1 MPVLAGWLTGEQVPL
16 ELIEQTLRQ
25 MEPVLGAHGGTP
37 SRIVQPGMGL
47 VTFTDEAHAM
57 QQNDEPPVLD
67 WVPDRRTFVY
77 RRPLSGA
84 HPLYYVKD
92 WPAQGNLFFASEI
105 KALLAV
111 GVSRKLHLASLDA
124 LLHFGFIPAPWTAF
138 QHISL
143 VPAGYLLR
151 WQHAKLLVNQTTDFR
166 FATSS
171 ALDISQKDVVER
183 LTLLLAENTKAL
195 LPPHEQLVAII
206 NGDSASALPAL
217 LTSKY
222 TKTPYTAISF
232 GYKNERLDGWIGTQR
247 VANACDHSLL
257 SVTGVDS
264 PEFWVGAVAEIE
276 SPCIDAIPLALQQL
290 FNTITTQVGAKVAL
304 SSLGAHA
311 MLNGYKVSANKVT
324 NAIFTQEVQQKI
336 AQEAQW
342 EDTIY
347 AERLYR
353 QANKFEDKQQKQY
366 YLSLHLNMANSEV
379 RIAHQIAMQEGLAL
393 RSPYL
398 RSDVLEM
405 LTSLDEKVRGETLLS
420 QIVTRLSPSLE
431 TIQPFM
437 PLKLPISSLL
447 RVDKS
452 DLLQATLLREAILAT
467 GIFDAERVEQL
478 LKQKKVSRELI
489 LVFTTQLFCKLF
501 EMEIH

>member
-25 MEPVLGAHGGTP
+25 MEPILNTHGGTP
-37 SRIVQPGMGL
+37 ARIVQPGMGL
-47 VTFTDEAHAM
+47 VTFSDVAHAM
-57 QQNDEPPVLD
+57 QQNDEAPVLD

-111 GVSRKLHLASLDA
+111 GVSRKLRLASLDT
-124 LLHFGFIPAPWTAF
+124 LLRFGFIPAPWTAF
-138 QHISL
+138 QDISI

-151 WQHAKLLVNQTTDFR
+151 WQHAKLLVNQATDFR

-171 ALDISQKDVVER
+171 TPDIPQEDVIER
-183 LTLLLAENTKAL
+183 LTTLLTENTKAL
-195 LPPHEQLVAII
+195 LPPHEQLVAMI
-206 NGDSASALPAL
+206 NGDAASALPAL
-217 LTSKY
+217 FTSKS
-222 TKTPYTAISF
+222 TEVPYTAVSF
-232 GYKNERLDGWIGTQR
+232 GYKNERLDSWIGAQR
-247 VANACDHSLL
+247 VANACDRPLL
-257 SVTGVDS
+257 SVTGVDT
-264 PEFWVGAVAEIE
+264 PEFWVGAVAESE
-276 SPCIDAIPLALQQL
+276 APCIDATPLALQQL
-290 FNTITTQVGAKVAL
+290 FNTITAQVGAKVAL

-311 MLNGYKVSANKVT
+311 ILSGYKAPANKVL
-324 NAIFTQEVQQKI
+324 NSIFTQEVQQKI

-342 EDTIY
+342 EDTMY

-353 QANKFEDKQQKQY
+353 QANKFESKPQKQY

-379 RIAHQIAMQEGLAL
+379 HLAHQLAMQEGLAL

-405 LTSLDEKVRGETLLS
+405 LTSLDEKIRNETLLA
-420 QIVTRLSPSLE
+420 QIFTRLSPSLE
-431 TIQPFM
+431 TIQPFI
-437 PLKLPISSLL
+437 PLKLPVSSLL
-447 RVDKS
+447 RVGKS
-452 DLLQATLLREAILAT
+452 DLLQATLSREAIQLT
-467 GIFDAERVEQL
+467 GIFDAERVQEL

-489 LVFTTQLFCKLF
+489 LAFTTQLFCRLF